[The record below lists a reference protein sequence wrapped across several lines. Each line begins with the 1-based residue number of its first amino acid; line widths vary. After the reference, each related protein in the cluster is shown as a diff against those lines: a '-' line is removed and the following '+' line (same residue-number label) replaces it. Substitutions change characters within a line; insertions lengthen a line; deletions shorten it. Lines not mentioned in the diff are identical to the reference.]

1 MTGLCFH
8 NRKKIILAR
17 HGETHSNRAG
27 RIMGRTDSPLT
38 PEAENVAEQLGE
50 VIRKENPEA
59 VYCSP
64 LGRAVSSAATYT
76 KGLSLRVIIREELA
90 ELSCGE
96 WEGRTL
102 EEVKPGSKRL
112 RSSWTE
118 RPPGGESYRDAEQ
131 RAGAII
137 EEICSAEGPRT
148 ILVVSHAGLNRVL
161 LKLLLEMKPERAVQ
175 ILPRHD
181 TVFIL
186 DGIRGVASRSSTGKE
201 TDGLLF
207 LTE

>member
-1 MTGLCFH
+1 MTGFCSV
-8 NRKKIILAR
+8 NPKNIILAR
-17 HGETHSNRAG
+17 HGETHSNRAA

-38 PEAENVAEQLGE
+38 PEAVIVAEQLAG

-64 LGRAVSSAATYT
+64 LGRAVSSAAIYT
-76 KGLSLRVIIREELA
+76 NGLHAPVFIREDLT

-102 EEVKPGSKRL
+102 EKVNPGSERL
-112 RSSWTE
+112 RSSWVE
-118 RPPGGESYRDAEQ
+118 RPPGGESYQDAEP
-131 RAGAII
+131 RATAII
-137 EEICSAEGPRT
+137 EEICSAETPRK
-148 ILVVSHAGLNRVL
+148 ILVVSHAGFSRVL
-161 LKLLLEMKPERAVQ
+161 LKILLDLKSEHALRI
-175 ILPRHD
+175 ILRHD

-186 DGIRGVASRSSTGKE
+186 DSVHGMTSRSSAGRE

-207 LTE
+207 LSE